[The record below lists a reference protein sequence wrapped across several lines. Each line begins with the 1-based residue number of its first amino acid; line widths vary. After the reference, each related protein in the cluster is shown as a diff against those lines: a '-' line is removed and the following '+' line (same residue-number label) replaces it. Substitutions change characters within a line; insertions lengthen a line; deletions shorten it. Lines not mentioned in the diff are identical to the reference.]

1 MQRAALHHLVVTLAQ
16 LGVAL
21 VNHLLSAPAASRRAV
36 AVAVVIMVIL
46 IFLVRLEEEDLQALE
61 LILKAVTCRFLSPV
75 GRVVL
80 LLYNMEME
88 EQA

>member
-16 LGVAL
+16 LGVVL
-21 VNHLLSAPAASRRAV
+21 VNHLLAAPSASRKAV

-61 LILKAVTCRFLSPV
+61 LILKAAT
-75 GRVVL
+75 
-80 LLYNMEME
+80 
-88 EQA
+88 